1 MSDEP
6 SWFEVVDSK
15 TLVPAELL
23 RQGDLLVDCPR
34 FTVAGLDAWPPT
46 GNEEVQ
52 VDTELISAIVLTQTC
67 DLVQKKVEQVLL
79 AAVVPWPTA
88 RQSMVAAGNEMAK
101 SRKFRAALRKGNLPA
116 LSLLHRRDEAPT
128 LDWSIV
134 DFHQL
139 FTLPKSLVLDVA
151 ASAGPRLRL
160 RSPYREHVAQAFARY
175 FMRVGLP
182 HDAAAFEKEG

>member
-6 SWFEVVDSK
+6 SWYEVVDSK
-15 TLVPAELL
+15 TLDHLELL

-34 FTVAGLDAWPPT
+34 FTVAGLDSWPPT
-46 GNEEVQ
+46 GDEEVQ
-52 VDTELISAIVLTQTC
+52 VETELISAVVLTQTC

-79 AAVVPWPTA
+79 AAVVAWPTA
-88 RQSMVAAGNEMAK
+88 RESLVAAGNEMAK
-101 SRKFRAALRKGNLPA
+101 SKKFRAALRKGNLPP
-116 LSLLHRRDEAPT
+116 LSLLHRRGEAPT

-151 ASAGPRLRL
+151 AAAGPRLRL
-160 RSPYREHVAQAFARY
+160 QSPYREHVAQAFARY